1 MDTLSIGTSQNINIE
16 QSIASIGE
24 RVAATLLDLLFIGC
38 YYIVVLILSSFIHS
52 NRIIM
57 IFSLPPSLYSL
68 ISELAMNGQSWGK
81 KIMKIKVVNTDG
93 TSATFSGYFLRW
105 ITRLIEVLVTVG
117 SLATITI
124 ILNRKGQRLGDIAAN
139 TAVIRLKDKS
149 LRETIYTQLPDNYT
163 VVYPEVSKLS
173 AEDIYTIKE
182 VLETLRTKKK
192 TNQTITLAQKAHEAI
207 EQKLGVKADQATAP
221 FLQSVLRD
229 YNCINRGS

>member
-207 EQKLGVKADQATAP
+207 EQKLDIKGNQATAP
-221 FLQSVLRD
+221 FLESILRD
-229 YNCINRGS
+229 YNYLNRGF